1 MIGDSI
7 EESVL
12 GNLGA
17 SINVIPY
24 KIFMTLV
31 LGEPTP
37 TKMAIQLTDR
47 SIRHPKGVVKDMLV
61 KVDKFIFLN
70 DFVIHEVNEKVEV
83 PLILD
88 HPFLATSKALIDVND
103 GKMVL
108 RVGEDKVIFKLH

>member
-1 MIGDSI
+1 MIGGSI
-7 EESVL
+7 EESAL
-12 GNLGA
+12 ANLGA

-61 KVDKFIFLN
+61 KVDKFIFSN

-83 PLILD
+83 PLIWTTYFLR
-88 HPFLATSKALIDVND
+88 HP
-103 GKMVL
+103 
-108 RVGEDKVIFKLH
+108 RH